1 MEKHPENQG
10 KPYIDE
16 DEEVLDLKELLLF
29 ILRKWRVLI
38 LLVLVGVIVG
48 AGFGLLK
55 KDRTIEDIEDIS
67 ELHLKEI
74 EQYARYQQAYQEQL
88 DYEKE
93 SVYLN
98 MDPAQVY
105 TGSKTY
111 LMRVDETDVTAIRE
125 LYGVILRNS
134 KIYEDLIQASGLGC
148 TQRAIKE
155 LVGIGVKPLEEERNI
170 LIWKKPRQNVTISL
184 SAVAPTQE
192 ACQKMMNVL
201 DEQVRQVTTLVQEK
215 YGVLSH
221 EVLLD
226 DCSVGYHSGIEAAK
240 TAATEKRG
248 NYIQQMSTL
257 EKTLTKDDMLYYE
270 EMYPAEKKAE
280 EKGPSFLKWALI
292 IGILFGFLGFGIYAV
307 QFISD
312 GHMKTVDE
320 LLAYGLHVFTC
331 MEETESKPKH
341 ATRLDRL
348 LKTKLQYNTAEYLVN
363 ALNVME
369 THPILL
375 CGDQADAD
383 VTAVLAKAKEQDPA
397 LMVSSL
403 LTVDESAY
411 SLMKEA
417 ESVVLLVHLWKTK
430 RADFEQELR
439 ICQKAGRDV
448 AGVVVI
454 G

>member
-10 KPYIDE
+10 KPYMIE
-16 DEEVLDLKELLLF
+16 DEEEIDLKELFLF
-29 ILRKWRVLI
+29 VLRKWRVLI
-38 LLVLVGVIVG
+38 ILVLVGVMLG

-55 KDRTIEDIEDIS
+55 KDRTIEDIEDLS

-74 EQYARYQQAYQEQL
+74 EQYARYQQAYEEQL
-88 DYEKE
+88 EYEAE

-105 TGSKTY
+105 TASKTY
-111 LMRVDETDVTAIRE
+111 LMRVDEAAVTAIRE
-125 LYGVILRNS
+125 QYGVILQNS
-134 KIYEDLIQASGLGC
+134 KIYEDLIEASGLNC

-155 LVGIGVKPLEEERNI
+155 LVGIAVRPLEEEKNI
-170 LIWKKPRQNVTISL
+170 LIWKKPRRNVTIAL

-192 ACQKMMNVL
+192 ACQRMMNVL
-201 DEQVRQVTTLVQEK
+201 DEQVLQVTTLVQEK
-215 YGVLSH
+215 YSVLSH

-226 DCSVGYHSGIEAAK
+226 DCSVGYAAGIEAAK

-248 NYIQQMSTL
+248 NYIAQMSTL
-257 EKTLTKDDMLYYE
+257 EKTLTEDDMLYYE
-270 EMYPAEKKAE
+270 EIYPHEKKAE
-280 EKGPSFLKWALI
+280 EKGLSFLKWALI
-292 IGILFGFLGFGIYAV
+292 IGILFGCLGFGIYAV
-307 QFISD
+307 QFITD
-312 GHMKTVDE
+312 GHMKSVDE
-320 LLAYGLHVFTC
+320 PLAYGLHVFTC
-331 MEETESKPKH
+331 MEETESKPKR
-341 ATRLDRL
+341 ATRLDHL
-348 LKTKLQYNTAEYLVN
+348 LKPKLQYNTADYLMN
-363 ALNVME
+363 ALNTME
-369 THPILL
+369 PHPILL

-383 VTAVLAKAKEQDPA
+383 VAAVLAKAREQDPT

-417 ESVVLLVHLWKTK
+417 NSVVLLVHLWKTK

-439 ICQKAGRDV
+439 ICQKAGRNV